1 MKIEP
6 TSSLLAILDDE
17 KSVLSALQDLIESE
31 GMSTLCFDS
40 AEQFLIS
47 GARHKVACLIA
58 DIGMPG
64 MSGIELQA
72 TLRADGCRIPI
83 IFITGRGD
91 IPLAVNAMKD
101 GASDFFTKPV
111 NGISLLNSVKR
122 ALQQNLVNRR
132 IATEHASLISRYESL
147 TPREREVLPMLAS
160 GLLNKQVAFELGIT
174 EYTVQLHRG
183 HIMRKMNADS
193 FATLVRM
200 ADKVH
205 LHIPNRQ
212 QMEIEVTS

>member
-31 GMSTLCFDS
+31 GMSTLCFGS
-40 AEQFLIS
+40 AEQFLSS
-47 GARHKVACLIA
+47 GARHKVECLIV
-58 DIGMPG
+58 DIRMPG

-83 IFITGRGD
+83 IFVTGRGD
-91 IPLAVNAMKD
+91 IPLAVNAMKE
-101 GASDFFTKPV
+101 GANDFFTKPV
-111 NGISLLNSVKR
+111 DGTSLLNSVER

-160 GLLNKQVAFELGIT
+160 GLLNKQVAYELGIT

-183 HIMRKMNADS
+183 RIMRKMEADS
-193 FATLVRM
+193 FAALVRM
-200 ADKVH
+200 ADKVS
-205 LHIPNRQ
+205 PNGKQHRQ
-212 QMEIEVTS
+212 VQFAALP